1 MFLWRP
7 FLERREVG
15 AVDVVGPKVDVERL
29 LLGRGLVDELQGR
42 VSEAGGDV
50 GAVHPGD
57 RAPKAFGIDPDLLR
71 LLVAGLERER
81 EELRSHPFKIGQ
93 RDVITVG
100 RDRGGIVD
108 VALAAE
114 VPFTK
119 MPRRVADVLQRAGER
134 RRLRIQPL
142 GVAATGVL
150 GAVIEE
156 GVDAPA
162 LRVLARHERA
172 AGRGADGRVDVEL
185 GEAETFGRQPVDV
198 RRLYFL
204 VTEAREVAPA
214 HVIDEHEDE
223 VRFLGRSLTRCERG
237 TEAGK

>member
-15 AVDVVGPKVDVERL
+15 AVDVVGPEIDVEWL
-29 LLGRGLVDELQGR
+29 FLGRGLVDELQGR
-42 VSEAGGDV
+42 VSVAGRDL

-57 RAPKAFGIDPDLLR
+57 RAPKAFGVGPDLLR
-71 LLVAGLERER
+71 LRVAGLERER

-114 VPFTK
+114 VPFAK
-119 MPRRVADVLQRAGER
+119 MSGRVADVLQRAGER
-134 RRLRIQPL
+134 RRLQIQPL
-142 GVAATGVL
+142 GVTVTVVI
-150 GAVIEE
+150 GAVTEE

-162 LRVLARHERA
+162 LRVLACHESAPR
-172 AGRGADGRVDVEL
+172 RGADRRVDVEL
-185 GEAETFGRQPVDV
+185 GETETFGCQPIDV
-198 RRLYFL
+198 RGLRFR
-204 VTEAREVAPA
+204 VAEAGEVAPA
-214 HVIDEHEDE
+214 HVIDEHEDDVGPE
-223 VRFLGRSLTRCERG
+223 SLGG
-237 TEAGK
+237 ADG